1 MKTIQKD
8 VSLEVLEKIAKEQNF
23 KQAQAENAQKLVKKG
38 VLSTEHLKTIEP
50 KA

>member
-1 MKTIQKD
+1 MKTTLKD
-8 VSLEVLEKIAKEQNF
+8 ISLEALEKLAKEQNL

-38 VLSTEHLKTIEP
+38 VLSTKYLKTIEP